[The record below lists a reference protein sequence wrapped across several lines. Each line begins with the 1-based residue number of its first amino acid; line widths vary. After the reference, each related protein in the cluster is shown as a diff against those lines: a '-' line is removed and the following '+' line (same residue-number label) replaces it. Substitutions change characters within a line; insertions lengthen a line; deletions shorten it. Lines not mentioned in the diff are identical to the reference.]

1 MSLKSCKVTEV
12 TLPIVQV
19 RTSRPEVFRIMA
31 VLKKSLKFAE
41 NTFRSPFLVK
51 LTLDDDDELLLWYG

>member
-1 MSLKSCKVTEV
+1 MSFKSCKVTEV

-41 NTFRSPFLVK
+41 NTFRSSFLVK